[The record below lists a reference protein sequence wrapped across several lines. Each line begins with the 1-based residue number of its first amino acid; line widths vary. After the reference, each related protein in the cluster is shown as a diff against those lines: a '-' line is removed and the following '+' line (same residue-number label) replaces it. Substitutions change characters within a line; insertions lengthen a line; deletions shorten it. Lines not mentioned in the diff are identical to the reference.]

1 MKLNKIVELALAL
14 VMVFALCACGGGNTD
29 TKTDDTGSASKVDTN
44 TVSVG
49 AIVIARDDVPT
60 DEIYAFVSTIFDNL
74 DAITAQH
81 AKGAELSIEA
91 AASVKGVPYHPGA
104 AKYFEEKGFKV
115 DAVKEGAGNG
125 TASALSFGTGGES
138 GTYYA
143 FGGVLASFVSGKSNC
158 KVTALTSGG
167 SQANVEDLTNGN
179 VQLAFVQ
186 SDVMN
191 YAYNGQRLFD
201 SPVTGFSVVAQ
212 LYQEQVQIVTT
223 NPDIKT
229 GEDLKGKTVSIGAL
243 GSGVYF
249 NAVDVLG
256 VYGIDAEKDITPVY
270 QSFGDSAE
278 SLKDGKIDAA
288 FIVAGA
294 PTTAITDLAT
304 AGSVYLVSIDDEHM
318 DTLLASSPYYAR
330 STISADT
337 YGTPDDVQ
345 TVAVA
350 AVVLVRDDV
359 SADAVYKFVST
370 IFENSGS
377 IQHGKAEELSVEFGS
392 SITAVPYHPGA
403 AKYFAEKGIEVATK

>member
-1 MKLNKIVELALAL
+1 MKFNKIVALALAL
-14 VMVFALCACGGGNTD
+14 VMVFALCACGGGD
-29 TKTDDTGSASKVDTN
+29 TNKKDDSGSTAKVDTS

-49 AIVIARDDVPT
+49 AVVIARDDVPT
-60 DEIYAFVSTIFDNL
+60 DQIYAFVSTIFNNL
-74 DAITAQH
+74 DAISAQH
-81 AKGAELSIEA
+81 GKGAELNLEA

-104 AKYFEEKGFKV
+104 AKYFEEKGLKV
-115 DAVKEGAGNG
+115 DAVKDGAGTGTG
-125 TASALSFGTGGES
+125 TAAALSFGTGGDT
-138 GTYYA
+138 GTYYG
-143 FGGVLASFVSGKSNC
+143 FGSVLANYVSTNSDC

-179 VQLAFVQ
+179 VQIAFVQ

-191 YAYNGQRLFD
+191 YAYNGQRLFE

-229 GEDLKGKTVSIGAL
+229 VADLAGKKVSIGAA

-249 NAVDVLG
+249 NAIDVLNA
-256 VYGIDAEKDITPVY
+256 YDLKESDISAVY

-304 AGSVYLVSIDDEHM
+304 AGSVYLVSLDDSHVQS
-318 DTLLASSPYYAR
+318 LLSASPYYTAA
-330 STISADT
+330 TIKAGT
-337 YGTPDDVQ
+337 Y
-345 TVAVA
+345 
-350 AVVLVRDDV
+350 
-359 SADAVYKFVST
+359 
-370 IFENSGS
+370 
-377 IQHGKAEELSVEFGS
+377 
-392 SITAVPYHPGA
+392 
-403 AKYFAEKGIEVATK
+403 